1 MSHFFTRPSRS
12 QFRMKAV
19 DTPETMLLPARL
31 FSTRRPPASRMSL
44 SMLDT
49 VVLPLVPVT
58 ATMVLGLPT

>member
-1 MSHFFTRPSRS
+1 
-12 QFRMKAV
+12 
-19 DTPETMLLPARL
+19 MLLPARL